1 MPDSSAGVA
10 AAGAV
15 SLTHPDSPAATT
27 TTAAPGSWRDPQDL
41 GLSPILQH
49 ALDAFY
55 EHGFHGTAV
64 RDIARRVSVT
74 VPALYYHHE
83 NKEAI
88 LDALLHASIDRVNL
102 VSGQALAEAGPDPA
116 NRFLNLVECLVLY
129 MAHSGKLAYL
139 DNDIRALGP
148 ANRRAYTAKRRI
160 VEQRMIDVIA
170 DGVHA
175 GIFEVAS
182 PAETARALLGMIQAV
197 ASWFRLDGPLTPE
210 EVAIHYLDI
219 AAHTVG
225 ADPTTIAATRARPA
239 RPLAG
244 TSAARRRPPRQ
255 R

>member
-1 MPDSSAGVA
+1 MRDSSAGAA

-15 SLTHPDSPAATT
+15 SLARPDGPPAATT
-27 TTAAPGSWRDPQDL
+27 GSWRDAQDL
-41 GLSPILQH
+41 GLSLILQH

-64 RDIARRVSVT
+64 RDIARRVQVT

-88 LDALLHASIDRVNL
+88 LNALLNASIDRVNL
-102 VSGQALAEAGPDPA
+102 VSGQALAEAGPGTAD
-116 NRFLNLVECLVLY
+116 RFLNLVECLVLY
-129 MAHSGKLAYL
+129 MAHSGKLCYL

-175 GIFEVAS
+175 GIFEVTS

-197 ASWFRLDGPLTPE
+197 ASWFRPDGPLTPE
-210 EVAIHYLDI
+210 EVAVHYLDI

-225 ADPTTIAATRARPA
+225 ADPATIAAARARA
-239 RPLAG
+239 AG
-244 TSAARRRPPRQ
+244 PPNASRRAPRQ

>member
-1 MPDSSAGVA
+1 VPDSSAGVA

-15 SLTHPDSPAATT
+15 SLARPDGPIAGNGT
-27 TTAAPGSWRDPQDL
+27 WREPQDL
-41 GLSPILQH
+41 HLSPILQH

-88 LDALLHASIDRVNL
+88 LDALLNASIDRVNL
-102 VSGQALAEAGPDPA
+102 VSGQALAEAGPNPA
-116 NRFLNLVECLVLY
+116 DRFLNLVESLVLY

-148 ANRRAYTAKRRI
+148 ANRRAYTAKRRV

-170 DGVHA
+170 DGEHA
-175 GIFEVAS
+175 GIFEVTSA
-182 PAETARALLGMIQAV
+182 AETARALLGTIQAV
-197 ASWFRLDGPLTPE
+197 ASWFRPDGPLTPE
-210 EVAIHYLDI
+210 EVAVHYLDI

-225 ADPTTIAATRARPA
+225 ADAATIAAARARPA
-239 RPLAG
+239 GPPMSAA
-244 TSAARRRPPRQ
+244 AARRKARQ